1 MTKRFEH
8 HNVFV
13 AGGTS
18 GINLGIAVAFANA
31 GARVAVLG
39 RDEGRVAVALERLRA
54 TGGDVQGHA
63 GDVRDAPRIAEV
75 LSQVRCEWG
84 LRRSGAALLSITA
97 AQSWL
102 PMAAQAH
109 VCAAKAGID
118 QLTRTLALEWG
129 PHGVRV
135 NAIAPGPIED
145 TEGMRR
151 MAHSEASRAA
161 WTRAVPL
168 RRFGSTA
175 DIAGAALWL
184 CSAEAGYVTG
194 AVVPV
199 DGGVAPA
206 GAGVLTQA
214 MTQ

>member
-1 MTKRFEH
+1 MKRFEH

-39 RDEGRVAVALERLRA
+39 RDEDRVAAALERLRA

-63 GDVRDAPRIAEV
+63 GDVRDAPRIAAV

-84 LRRSGAALLSITA
+84 LLDVVVSGAA
-97 AQSWL
+97 
-102 PMAAQAH
+102 
-109 VCAAKAGID
+109 GNF
-118 QLTRTLALEWG
+118 LAPAEHMS
-129 PHGVRV
+129 PNAFKSVVRV

-151 MAHSEASRAA
+151 MAHSDASRAA

-168 RRFGSTA
+168 RRFGSTD

-199 DGGVAPA
+199 DGGVALA
-206 GAGVLTQA
+206 GSGVLTQA